1 MQNDSPIPMADD
13 QDENKQP
20 QSNAIELHDT
30 GLENVYSV
38 IKKQQARDIKRRLRE
53 IELEKTDYESD
64 NTIEYYNKIKK
75 MFAGEKILF
84 DYVFECYYDAIPVPV
99 FSNRICEL
107 LNPIYETDL
116 AKWQILGVNDNFAIV
131 GIGEKKWPLFMDFS
145 STQANEPLLFEH
157 KNGFDIVFINL
168 SKIEKICFAAAQK
181 IAYGIINCLKDAGY

>member
-1 MQNDSPIPMADD
+1 MKNDSPIPMADD
-13 QDENKQP
+13 QDENKQA

-30 GLENVYSV
+30 GLESV
-38 IKKQQARDIKRRLRE
+38 FKAILKQDASKLKKQLQQ

-64 NTIEYYNKIKK
+64 NTIEYYNQIKK

-116 AKWQILGVNDNFAIV
+116 VKWQILGVNDNFAIV

-181 IAYGIINCLKDAGY
+181 IAYGIIKELKNAGY

>member
-1 MQNDSPIPMADD
+1 MQ
-13 QDENKQP
+13 QEENKK
-20 QSNAIELHDT
+20 SNAIELHNA
-30 GLENVYSV
+30 GLENLYKAISKQYASKL
-38 IKKQQARDIKRRLRE
+38 KKRLQQ

-64 NTIEYYNKIKK
+64 NAIEHYNQIKK

-107 LNPIYETDL
+107 LNPMYETDL
-116 AKWQILGVNDNFAIV
+116 GKWQVMGVNDNFAIV
-131 GIGEKKWPLFMDFS
+131 GFGEREWPLFIDFNN
-145 STQANEPLLFEH
+145 TQTNETILFEH

-181 IAYGIINCLKDAGY
+181 IVCDIINCLKNAGY

>member
-30 GLENVYSV
+30 GLESV
-38 IKKQQARDIKRRLRE
+38 FKAILKQDASKLKKQLQQ

-64 NTIEYYNKIKK
+64 NTIEYYNQIKK

-116 AKWQILGVNDNFAIV
+116 VKWQILGVNDNFAIV

-181 IAYGIINCLKDAGY
+181 IAYGIIKELKNAGY